1 MGNTFRTIHL
11 LIQLSLNQQH
21 IVPFVDKIAKR
32 YGQNWHVSVI
42 GKHGDGFTLARQ
54 AVDCGAD
61 LVICVS
67 DNRRL
72 NEVVSGLYL
81 SDVPLAVF
89 STDSILSSQ
98 TSKRTSFKFHRY
110 LHQVALGFGQVEWV
124 DAGLLE
130 TLVFLRYVKV
140 SSIDVSSKYKLIQ
153 SNGTSSSS
161 HDGYSHN
168 GATSNGATPNGAVAG
183 SASNGATHNGMFNGF
198 GHNGASANGR
208 KPGHN
213 ENGTPTLQL
222 TIDKQPVAVCG
233 ELITVANRLKLDSIK
248 MSNQQDNLLS
258 VLIYNTLKEGPK
270 QALVADGNQSTRGR
284 SSGVQATVAQAKMT
298 VKDYRGAYIQ
308 ITSQNGSPIFVDD
321 DLFSTSS
328 VTIKKLRK
336 AIPLLKMSRG

>member
-1 MGNTFRTIHL
+1 MGNTYRTIHL

-21 IVPFVDKIAKR
+21 IAPFVDKIAKR

-61 LVICVS
+61 LVICVG
-67 DNRRL
+67 DNQRL

-89 STDSILSSQ
+89 STDSIISSQ

-140 SSIDVSSKYKLIQ
+140 SSTDISSKYKLIQ

-168 GATSNGATPNGAVAG
+168 GAAHNGA
-183 SASNGATHNGMFNGF
+183 ASNDATHNGMFNGF
-198 GHNGASANGR
+198 GHNGASANRR

-222 TIDKQPVAVCG
+222 TIDKQSIAACG

-248 MSNQQDNLLS
+248 MSDQQDNLLS
-258 VLIYNTLKEGPK
+258 VLIYNTLNEDPK
-270 QALVADGNQSTRGR
+270 PALVTDGNQSTRGH

-336 AIPLLKMSRG
+336 AIPLLKMSRD